1 MAPIKI
7 YPPTKLPEKGVT
19 DLLFNIWVEEIEVYL
34 SQDDR
39 FTPFMR
45 GGHYSAWEAYDA
57 SADCIATPAGDDA
70 AVDLPTRRAQ
80 LRTFLSIVA
89 KACDINHYNVVT
101 RHSTSLQWIYDK
113 LRKDY
118 DIQQKGIHFFNLLDL
133 SYKPG
138 SSVMGFY
145 NEYRNLIIPN
155 LKKRGDEIR

>member
-57 SADCIATPAGDDA
+57 SADRIPTPAGDDA
-70 AVDLPTRRAQ
+70 AVNLPTRRAQ
-80 LRTFLSIVA
+80 LRTFLGIVA

-101 RHSTSLQWIYDK
+101 RHSTSLQ
-113 LRKDY
+113 
-118 DIQQKGIHFFNLLDL
+118 
-133 SYKPG
+133 
-138 SSVMGFY
+138 
-145 NEYRNLIIPN
+145 
-155 LKKRGDEIR
+155 

>member
-45 GGHYSAWEAYDA
+45 GGPYSTWQAYDA
-57 SADCIATPAGDDA
+57 NADRIDAPQGGDA
-70 AVDLPTRRAQ
+70 AAELPNRRAQ

-101 RHSTSLQWIYDK
+101 RHSTSLQWIYAQG
-113 LRKDY
+113 
-118 DIQQKGIHFFNLLDL
+118 IQHSTEGHPLLQL
-133 SYKPG
+133 AGPALQARIQRHGLLQRVPQRHHS
-138 SSVMGFY
+138 
-145 NEYRNLIIPN
+145 
-155 LKKRGDEIR
+155 